1 MTLDKK
7 PSNLTKQD
15 LKEVSLN
22 YLKYIASQKNLG
34 KQGEQLIKNC
44 KLEIQ
49 HRLTKRPINKKIQG

>member
-7 PSNLTKQD
+7 PKNLTKQD

-34 KQGEQLIKNC
+34 KEGEQLIKNC
-44 KLEIQ
+44 KLEIEY
-49 HRLTKRPINKKIQG
+49 RLTKRPINRNIQG